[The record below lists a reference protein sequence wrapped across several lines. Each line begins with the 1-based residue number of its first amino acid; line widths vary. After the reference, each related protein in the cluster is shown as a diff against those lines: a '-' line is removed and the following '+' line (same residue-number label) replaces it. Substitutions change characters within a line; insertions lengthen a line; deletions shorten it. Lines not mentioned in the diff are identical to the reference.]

1 MVYVARIVDVCQFT
15 ASVTKATV
23 GAITAFSVKDKDG
36 VTVKTTVPAATNART
51 LRENLVTAINAAG
64 GRLFN
69 GGITIDDD
77 GTNYNISGIGEVVIV
92 SYSKGGSDTTFT
104 KIVLMPINVSIRSTL
119 FDGVAGRIT

>member
-1 MVYVARIVDVCQFT
+1 MQEHC
-15 ASVTKATV
+15 
-23 GAITAFSVKDKDG
+23 
-36 VTVKTTVPAATNART
+36 
-51 LRENLVTAINAAG
+51 ENLVTAINAAG

-104 KIVLMPINVSIRSTL
+104 KIVLMPINVSIRSTCL
-119 FDGVAGRIT
+119 MVLRGLIT